1 MAKIHKF
8 QGDIAE
14 EVANSL
20 KESIA
25 IDTEATGLQIPERDK
40 LSLIQICD
48 QNGNVYI
55 IQPDRKSYKAPNIV
69 SILEN
74 NKILKIFHFA
84 RFDKS
89 ALEFFLKCKIKNIF
103 DTKIAS
109 KVVRTYTDQ
118 HGLKNLVYEFCNK
131 TLDKR
136 SGSSDWNKDI
146 NELSD
151 RQLEYAAN
159 DVIFLH
165 KIKSEL
171 EKMLK
176 RENRIDLYK
185 NCITFL
191 DTRIALDQSG
201 FKFDIF
207 EH

>member
-1 MAKIHKF
+1 MKIIKIKE
-8 QGDIAE
+8 DITSEIASSFK
-14 EVANSL
+14 N
-20 KESIA
+20 SIA

-48 QNGNVYI
+48 EKQNVYI
-55 IQPDRKSYKAPNIV
+55 IQPNKKNYSAPNLV

-74 NKILKIFHFA
+74 DNILKIGHFL

-89 ALEFFLKCKIKNIF
+89 GLEFFLKCKMKNIF

-109 KVVRTYTDQ
+109 KIVRTYTDA
-118 HGLKNLVYEFCNK
+118 HGLKNLVQEFCNK
-131 TLDKR
+131 SLDKR
-136 SGSSDWNKDI
+136 QGSSDWNKDI
-146 NELSD
+146 DDLSD
-151 RQLEYAAN
+151 KQLEYAAN
-159 DVIFLH
+159 DVIYLH

-176 RENRIDLYK
+176 REDRMELFE
-185 NCITFL
+185 NCIRFL
-191 DTRIALDQSG
+191 DTRIKLDQNG